1 MADSPDSPE
10 DRPMTPLAA
19 AMWTIGLWSLE
30 MLCVYVTQA
39 ARPGAIDDIVSL
51 AACTSLATSLVIF
64 AMVRVHAREASLRRT
79 LAVALPAP
87 LQLVLSVAAGAGL
100 YPLLSTI
107 DDRMVLRWPYSPD
120 DTEAME
126 RLFAVPT
133 MSSRIALVVAG
144 FVVIPLARELFFRGI
159 VFSEIMRSTGARA
172 ATVASAVL
180 FTASELDWRSIPTTL
195 VLGIALAR
203 LRERTGTVLA
213 AAAAHIAFFAVAGLP
228 ILAGRDTKADVVFA
242 PRWIVGGAAIALL
255 ALVAVGAGGAEGP
268 TRSS

>member
-1 MADSPDSPE
+1 MADNPDAHV
-10 DRPMTPLAA
+10 DRPMTPLTA
-19 AMWTIGLWSLE
+19 AMWTIALWSLE

-51 AACTSLATSLVIF
+51 AACTALATSLIVF

-79 LAVALPAP
+79 LGAASLAP
-87 LQLVLSVAAGAGL
+87 LHLVLSIAAGAGL

-107 DDRMVLRWPYSPD
+107 DDRMVQRWPYSPE
-120 DTEAME
+120 DTQAME

-133 MSSRIALVVAG
+133 TSSRVALVLAG

-159 VFSEIMRSTGARA
+159 LFSEILRSTGARA

-180 FTASELDWRSIPTTL
+180 FTVSELDWRSVPTTL
-195 VLGIALAR
+195 VLGVALAR
-203 LRERTGTVLA
+203 LRDRTGSVLA
-213 AAAAHIAFFAVAGLP
+213 AAAAHIAFFAVAGIP

-242 PRWIVGGAAIALL
+242 QKWIVGGAAIALL
-255 ALVAVGAGGAEGP
+255 ALVAVGAGSGERAK
-268 TRSS
+268 

>member
-1 MADSPDSPE
+1 
-10 DRPMTPLAA
+10 MTPLTA
-19 AMWTIGLWSLE
+19 AMWTIALGSLE
-30 MLCVYVTQA
+30 MLCVYVTEA

-51 AACTSLATSLVIF
+51 AACTALSTSLVIF
-64 AMVRVHAREASLRRT
+64 AMVRVHAREVSLRRT
-79 LAVALPAP
+79 LGVASLAP
-87 LQLVLSVAAGAGL
+87 LHLVLSVAAGAGL

-107 DDRMVLRWPYSPD
+107 DDRMVQRWPYAPE
-120 DTEAME
+120 DTQAME

-133 MSSRIALVVAG
+133 MPSRVALVLAG
-144 FVVIPLARELFFRGI
+144 FVVIPLAREVFFRGI
-159 VFSEIMRSTGARA
+159 VFSEIRRSTGVRA
-172 ATVASAVL
+172 ATLASAVL

-195 VLGIALAR
+195 VLGLALAR

-228 ILAGRDTKADVVFA
+228 ILAGRDTRADVVFA

-255 ALVAVGAGGAEGP
+255 ALVAVGAGAGEGS